1 MIVSE
6 IWLRIQSIE
15 DEIWSF
21 DTLILLYC
29 CSVRIT
35 QLTVLFLTLLG
46 GLLEGKA
53 CDVSENDEQGKQN
66 ISNKPL
72 PQLFA

>member
-21 DTLILLYC
+21 DTLILLYTA
-29 CSVRIT
+29 V
-35 QLTVLFLTLLG
+35 Q
-46 GLLEGKA
+46 
-53 CDVSENDEQGKQN
+53 
-66 ISNKPL
+66 
-72 PQLFA
+72 